1 MMATANR
8 LMRATRARLTRILL
22 ARAALVIGLATH
34 CFAVHAQETPQATPV
49 PPHFAVNGFEV
60 VGAHALPAATIDATL
75 APYQGAS
82 VTFARLEEAIAAL
95 KSKYRE
101 AGIDAVNIVLP
112 QQDISNGIIK
122 ISVTEARL
130 GKVEVMGNKYF
141 SSDNIVRAL
150 PALVPGET
158 PNMDDVAAEV
168 RMSND
173 NPSKQIQVTLRQG
186 ATADSAD
193 ALVRVSDENP
203 MQFAVIFDNTG
214 TSDSGRDRLGLAI
227 HDANV
232 FGVDHVLS
240 AQFQTSPNKL
250 HDVDIIGANYVIP
263 LYSRNETLDLSA
275 GYSNVNSGLVTT
287 TAGAY
292 GITGKGTTFGARLT
306 QYLARSEIWNQRVF
320 ASLDWRA
327 YKNDVT
333 LGDSGDSLVPDVTTH
348 PLGLG
353 YAVNYTTSK
362 LEGEAGFTYE
372 HNIPG
377 GSNGSSDDF
386 RLPGGR
392 LNATASYQLLIY
404 NADISSDIYQGW
416 RLHAA
421 LDGQATSDA
430 LVAPEQFGAGGIDS
444 VRGFDERA
452 ATDDRGERITLE
464 GITPDFGARLI
475 NDSWQLRGVLF
486 YDAAKLARVDPL
498 PGEKS
503 RLFISSRGFGA
514 RIAYSRQASLR
525 LDFANVING
534 ADLSAKSSNRL
545 QFSAIVTF

>member
-1 MMATANR
+1 MAG
-8 LMRATRARLTRILL
+8 
-22 ARAALVIGLATH
+22 AALTLGLAA
-34 CFAVHAQETPQATPV
+34 CGLAAQAQETPQSTPV
-49 PPHFAVNGFEV
+49 PPHFAVNRFEV
-60 VGAHALPAATIDATL
+60 DGAHALSAATIDATL
-75 APYQGAS
+75 SPYQGQS
-82 VTFARLEEAIAAL
+82 VTFERLEEAIAAL
-95 KSKYRE
+95 KAKYRE

-112 QQDISNGIIK
+112 QQDISNGVIR

-130 GKVEVMGNKYF
+130 GKVEVVGNKHF

-186 ATADSAD
+186 ASADSAD
-193 ALVRVSDENP
+193 ALVRVSDEDP

-214 TSDSGRDRLGLAI
+214 TSDSGRDRLGFAI

-232 FGVDHVLS
+232 FGADHVLS
-240 AQFQTSPNKL
+240 AQFQTSPNKI

-306 QYLARSEIWNQRVF
+306 QYLARSEIWNQRLF

-333 LGDSGDSLVPDVTTH
+333 LGDNGDSLVPDVTVH
-348 PLGLG
+348 PFGLG
-353 YAVNYTTSK
+353 YAVNYTTAK
-362 LEGEAGFTYE
+362 LEGEAGVTYE

-377 GSNGSSDDF
+377 GSNGSTDDF

-392 LNATASYQLLIY
+392 HDASASYQLLLY
-404 NADISSDIYQGW
+404 NADVTTDVYQGW
-416 RLHAA
+416 RVHGAF
-421 LDGQATSDA
+421 DGQYTSDA
-430 LVAPEQFGAGGIDS
+430 LVSPEQFGAGGIDS

-464 GITPDFGARLI
+464 GITPDVGARLI
-475 NDSWQLRGVLF
+475 NDSWQLHGVLF

-503 RLFISSRGFGA
+503 HLFISSRGLGA

-534 ADLSAKSSNRL
+534 ADLRAKNSNML

>member
-1 MMATANR
+1 MMAILNHLFRASR
-8 LMRATRARLTRILL
+8 LRLADMLL
-22 ARAALVIGLATH
+22 AVSLTAPCLAAQ
-34 CFAVHAQETPQATPV
+34 AQEAPQSTPV
-49 PPHFAVNGFEV
+49 PPHFAVNSFAVE
-60 VGAHALPAATIDATL
+60 GAHALPAASIDATL
-75 APYQGAS
+75 APFQGPS

-95 KSKYRE
+95 KAKYRE

-130 GKVEVMGNKYF
+130 GKVEVAGNKFF

-186 ATADSAD
+186 SSADSAD
-193 ALVRVSDENP
+193 ALVRVSDEDP

-214 TSDSGRDRLGLAI
+214 TSDSGKDRLGLAI

-232 FGVDHVLS
+232 FGADHVLS

-263 LYSRNETLDLSA
+263 LYSRNETLDFSA

-292 GITGKGTTFGARLT
+292 GITGKGTTIGARLT

-333 LGDSGDSLVPDVTTH
+333 LGDSGDSLVPDVTVH

-353 YAVNYTTSK
+353 YAVNYTTAK
-362 LEGEAGFTYE
+362 LDGEAGFTYE

-377 GSNGSSDDF
+377 GSNGSTDDF

-392 LNATASYQLLIY
+392 LNATASYQLLLY
-404 NADISSDIYQGW
+404 NADLSTEIYQGW
-416 RLHAA
+416 RLHTAIN
-421 LDGQATSDA
+421 GQFTSDA
-430 LVAPEQFGAGGIDS
+430 LVSPEQFGAGGIDS

-464 GITPDFGARLI
+464 GISPDFGARLL

-498 PGEKS
+498 PGEAS
-503 RLFISSRGFGA
+503 HLFISSRGVGA

-525 LDFANVING
+525 LDFSNVING
-534 ADLSAKSSNRL
+534 ADLRSRNSNML

>member
-1 MMATANR
+1 MMAIENVLIPALR
-8 LMRATRARLTRILL
+8 VRVAS
-22 ARAALVIGLATH
+22 AALLIGLAAL
-34 CFAVHAQETPQATPV
+34 CPGVHAQDARQATPV
-49 PPHFAVNGFEV
+49 PPHFAVNGFAVE
-60 VGAHALPAATIDATL
+60 GAHALPATSIDATL
-75 APYQGAS
+75 APFEGPS

-95 KSKYRE
+95 KAKYRDV
-101 AGIDAVNIVLP
+101 GIDAVNIVLP

-130 GKVEVMGNKYF
+130 GKVEVAGNKFF

-150 PALVPGET
+150 PALVPGAT
-158 PNMDDVAAEV
+158 PNMDDVAAQV

-193 ALVRVSDENP
+193 ALVRVSDEDP

-214 TSDSGRDRLGLAI
+214 TRDSGRDRLGFAI

-232 FGVDHVLS
+232 FGADHVLS

-250 HDVDIIGANYVIP
+250 DDVDIIGANYVIP

-333 LGDSGDSLVPDVTTH
+333 LGDNGDSLVPDVTVH
-348 PLGLG
+348 PFGLG
-353 YAVNYTTSK
+353 YAVNYTTTK
-362 LEGEAGFTYE
+362 LDAEAGFTYE

-377 GSNGSSDDF
+377 GSNGSTADF

-392 LNATASYQLLIY
+392 ADATASYQLLLY
-404 NADISSDIYQGW
+404 NADLSTEIYQGW
-416 RLHAA
+416 RLHTAI
-421 LDGQATSDA
+421 DGQFSSDA
-430 LVAPEQFGAGGIDS
+430 LVSPEQFGAGGIDS

-452 ATDDRGERITLE
+452 ATDDRGERITVE
-464 GITPDFGARLI
+464 GISPDFGPRLLS
-475 NDSWQLRGVLF
+475 DRWQLHGVLF

-498 PGEKS
+498 PGEAS
-503 RLFISSRGFGA
+503 HLFISSRGIGA
-514 RIAYSRQASLR
+514 RVAYNRQASVR
-525 LDFANVING
+525 LDFSNVING
-534 ADLSAKSSNRL
+534 ADLRARNSSMV